1 MTARRQA
8 RPRATRALRAAAGL
22 AVAAVLLVALPG
34 RADAHATLESSQPSA
49 GQQLKT
55 PPEQV
60 VLNFSEAVDIG
71 KDSIRVLNSKGDSVT
86 KNKPTHPNGERS
98 VAALALPELDDGA
111 YVVSWKAISSDSHPV
126 SGAFTFRVGAATGG
140 ENDQALLKDV
150 LNGSA
155 GGGDHVLGAIFG
167 MTRFLA
173 FAGLILVVG
182 GMVFVTW
189 VWPAG
194 RDSERTRGVLVVG
207 LVLAAVTTLLCIPL
221 QAAYGIGGSLGDV
234 VDPSNIADE
243 LGSRTGRS
251 WLVRLVL
258 LGVVWLLMRARRLD
272 RWAAAGLGLA
282 LLVTVSLTGHAS
294 SGDNVPLAFVVDLFH
309 LSGASVWLGG
319 LALLL
324 LAVLWRGSGVDDTEA
339 EATVGLFSQVAFAA
353 VGVIVVSG
361 VIQALR
367 QLGGWNNLFDT
378 TYGRLLVVKVL
389 VVAVMLVAAAFSRSW
404 VRDRAAARTSSLALS
419 PGPGAVAAS
428 PDRGATALSVLRW
441 SVGAEVALGIC
452 VLAVT
457 ALLVN
462 AVPGAEA
469 GAGPAGGPFTT
480 QVHGQ
485 TFMVTVDVAPTV
497 VGQDDISLK
506 VTDHGLNPIQP
517 EEVTASLSLPGKDLG
532 AIPLKLTAG
541 GTGEYRAD
549 GTDIPLAG
557 NWDLHVVVRTTDIDE
572 ETVKTSVPIS

>member
-1 MTARRQA
+1 MTP
-8 RPRATRALRAAAGL
+8 RPRGAWRALRAAAGL
-22 AVAAVLLVALPG
+22 GAAAVVLVALPG
-34 RADAHATLESSQPSA
+34 RADAHATLDASEPAA
-49 GQQLKT
+49 GQQLET
-55 PPEQV
+55 PPTRV
-60 VLNFSEAVDIG
+60 VLDFSEAVDIG
-71 KDSIRVLNSKGDSVT
+71 EDSIRVLNSKGDPVT
-86 KNKPTHPNGERS
+86 ENKPTHPNGARS
-98 VAALALPELDDGA
+98 VAALALPPLDDGA

-126 SGAFTFRVGAATGG
+126 SGAFTFRVGTTTGG
-140 ENDQALLKDV
+140 ENDRALLTDV
-150 LNGSA
+150 LNGTA
-155 GGGDHVLGAIFG
+155 GGDHVLGAIFG

-189 VWPAG
+189 LWPAG
-194 RDSERTRGVLVVG
+194 RDSARAQGLFVVG

-221 QAAYGIGGSLGDV
+221 QGAYGIGGSLGDA
-234 VDPSNIADE
+234 VDPGTIADE
-243 LGSRTGRS
+243 LGTRTGRS

-258 LGVVWLLMRARRLD
+258 LGVVWLLARIRRLD

-282 LLVTVSLTGHAS
+282 LLVTVGLTGHAS
-294 SGDNVPLAFVVDLFH
+294 SGANVPLAFVIDLFH

-319 LALLL
+319 LATLL
-324 LAVLWRGSGVDDTEA
+324 LAVLWPGSGVDDPEA
-339 EATVGLFSQVAFAA
+339 EATVALFSPVAFAA
-353 VGVIVVSG
+353 VGVIVLSG

-367 QLGGWNNLFDT
+367 QVGSYDNLFDT

-389 VVAVMLVAAAFSRSW
+389 LFAVMLVGAAFSRSW
-404 VRDRAAARTSSLALS
+404 LRERAAARTSSRALS

-428 PDRGATALSVLRW
+428 PDRGAATLPVLRW
-441 SVGAEVALGIC
+441 SVAAEVGLGIC

-462 AVPGAEA
+462 AVPGADA

-497 VGQDDISLK
+497 VGRDDISLRI
-506 VTDHGLNPIQP
+506 TDHGLHPIQP
-517 EEVTASLSLPGKDLG
+517 EELTASLTLPGKGLG
-532 AIPLKLTAG
+532 AIPLQLTPG

-549 GTDIPLAG
+549 DTDIPLAG
-557 NWDLHVVVRTTDIDE
+557 DWDLQVVVRTSDIDQ